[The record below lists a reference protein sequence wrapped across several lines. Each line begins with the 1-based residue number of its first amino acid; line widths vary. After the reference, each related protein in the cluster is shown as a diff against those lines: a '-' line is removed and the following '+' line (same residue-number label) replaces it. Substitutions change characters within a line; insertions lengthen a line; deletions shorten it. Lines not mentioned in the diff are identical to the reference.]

1 MFFDHHFFGMHW
13 LWWIIMTILVL
24 LVVFN
29 VIPYRSRT
37 DITED
42 ALDILKKRFA
52 RGEIERE
59 EFEERKQVLKQNK
72 NLNGI

>member
-1 MFFDHHFFGMHW
+1 MFYDHHFIGMHW
-13 LWWIIMTILVL
+13 LWWIILVGFIL

-29 VIPYRSRT
+29 IIPYRPGSELK
-37 DITED
+37 ED

-59 EFEERKQVLKQNK
+59 EFEERKKILKQNK
-72 NLNGI
+72 

>member
-1 MFFDHHFFGMHW
+1 MFFDHQFFGMHW
-13 LWWIIMTILVL
+13 IWWIIMAILVL
-24 LVVFN
+24 LVIFN
-29 VIPYRSRT
+29 VIPYRPRT

-59 EFEERKQVLKQNK
+59 EFEERKKILKQAK
-72 NLNGI
+72 